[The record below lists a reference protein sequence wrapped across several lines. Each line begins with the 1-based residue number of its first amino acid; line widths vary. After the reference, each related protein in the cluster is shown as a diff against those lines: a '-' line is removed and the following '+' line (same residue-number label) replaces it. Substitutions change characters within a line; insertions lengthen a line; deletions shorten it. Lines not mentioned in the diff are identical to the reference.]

1 MMKISGFIKHYSSY
15 HWILCYVTFMTVLL
29 LHTLRVD
36 LGIAF
41 ACMLK
46 TSNSSLQELNH
57 TGIKEECPGSEN
69 HLPNKT
75 FEGEFE
81 WSNSLQSQM
90 LAGYFYGYTVTNI
103 FGGMLADK
111 YGSKNVLGFSIIS
124 ASILA
129 LLHPSLSR
137 ISGYFTLAL
146 RILTGLVLGPM
157 APSVQS
163 LWGRWAPP
171 EERSSLVAFS
181 FSGQTLGTI
190 ICMSISGFLCE
201 YGFDN
206 GWGSIFYLFGGTTL
220 LFSCV
225 WFCVVYDNPDDHP
238 NINEEE
244 RVYLNKNRK
253 DKSEVKNVPWRKI
266 LSSSAIWA
274 ITVAHMIT
282 SWTNTVFQ
290 MLLPLYMKDVLNI
303 DPSANGL
310 MSSTP
315 SLGQFIFLPLSGKLA
330 DVLRSKNYLS
340 TRSVRV
346 IFQSISFIGSASL
359 LVAIGFL
366 KCDQTILIG
375 ILLFLSGVT
384 TAFYSGGFLVNHI
397 DVAPRYAGVLYG
409 FTNTFA
415 SICSILC
422 PLAVKALTPNGT
434 QKEWR
439 TVLIMSGALSLFA
452 AIIYALFA
460 KGSEQEWA
468 YTKDNSSQIS
478 EKLEKPLLKESC

>member
-1 MMKISGFIKHYSSY
+1 MKINGFIKHYWSY
-15 HWILCYVTFMTVLL
+15 PWVLCYVTFMTVLL

-36 LGIAF
+36 LAIAF
-41 ACMLK
+41 VCMLK
-46 TSNSSLQELNH
+46 TTNSSFQEVNH

-69 HLPNKT
+69 QLPDKT

-81 WSNSLQSQM
+81 WSNSLQSHM

-103 FGGMLADK
+103 LGGMLADK
-111 YGSKNVLGFSIIS
+111 YGGKNILCFTLIS
-124 ASILA
+124 VSLVT
-129 LLHPSLSR
+129 LLYPSLSR
-137 ISGYFTLAL
+137 ISGYFTLVL
-146 RILTGLVLGPM
+146 RILTGLLSGSLY
-157 APSVQS
+157 PSIQS

-190 ICMSISGFLCE
+190 VCMSISGYLCE

-225 WFCVVYDNPDDHP
+225 WFYVVYDNPDDHP
-238 NINEEE
+238 TISEEE
-244 RVYLNKNRK
+244 RTYLNKNRK

-290 MLLPLYMKDVLNI
+290 MLIPLYMKEVLNI
-303 DPSANGL
+303 HPSANGL

-330 DVLRSKNYLS
+330 DVILSKNYLS

-366 KCDQTILIG
+366 ECDQTILIG
-375 ILLFLSGVT
+375 ILLFFSGVT

-415 SICSILC
+415 SITCILS
-422 PLAVKALTPNGT
+422 PLSVKALTP
-434 QKEWR
+434 
-439 TVLIMSGALSLFA
+439 
-452 AIIYALFA
+452 
-460 KGSEQEWA
+460 
-468 YTKDNSSQIS
+468 
-478 EKLEKPLLKESC
+478 